1 MKAREQLG
9 NLPEGDRTPTDWE
22 VLKTSSVEY
31 LKRPIRKVA
40 YRPYLRLINPFLQRR
55 FDPSGTLGVDQWY
68 WGYRGIDQFSMRADL
83 NRHFSIQGKAVLL
96 AGSGSGRGVDSW
108 MKYQPSRL
116 LGVDLFDYT
125 KAWNAVRVR
134 YSPAVDFM
142 QADLRDLHRVPND
155 SFDIVGSDAVLEHI
169 TDLPK
174 ALAEMRRVL
183 RPDGRLWASFGP
195 LYHSYGGDHVSGYD
209 HTDNGYNHLLLK
221 PDEYRSYMDAKGE
234 YRHHEYE
241 DGRTWVNNGL
251 FSYLKI
257 HQYLE
262 VIRDAGFVWKYR
274 GLVVDPKGLSW
285 LKRHPDGRKKL
296 LEQTSELDLVC
307 GAVCMVA
314 ARTDQPV

>member
-1 MKAREQLG
+1 
-9 NLPEGDRTPTDWE
+9 
-22 VLKTSSVEY
+22 
-31 LKRPIRKVA
+31 
-40 YRPYLRLINPFLQRR
+40 
-55 FDPSGTLGVDQWY
+55 LGVDQWY